1 MSLTDD
7 WKAEKLKDGWYYTL
21 ITNDEITPNL
31 WFDDEWDDFRGNVVE
46 VLAPCDYEE
55 LLRLEEEN
63 DTLIK
68 RCANLQRQG
77 AGTRIDLE
85 GEKIVNERLR
95 NLLRE
100 CSRRIEDLL
109 EWSDTK
115 YDEAEELL
123 TRIKAAIGESEE

>member
-55 LLRLEEEN
+55 LQRLKEEN
-63 DTLIK
+63 AD
-68 RCANLQRQG
+68 LQVG
-77 AGTRIDLE
+77 ADSLRELN
-85 GEKIVNERLR
+85 KIMRRNYDKKVDSLR
-95 NLLRE
+95 ELLRE
-100 CSRRIEDLL
+100 CLAHLSFGEIGT
-109 EWSDTK
+109 SVTPIN
-115 YDEAEELL
+115 ELVSH
-123 TRIKAAIGESEE
+123 INAAIGESEE